1 MSSPWLFNRARMH
14 SVVISNLWATE
25 VDNISMWTKL
35 MVGGPRHGG
44 GRGGHGPPT
53 LKNLGATGGAE
64 GAIVLGGPGGAKTT
78 EQGEAIAEK

>member
-1 MSSPWLFNRARMH
+1 MFFTYCR
-14 SVVISNLWATE
+14 VTTIGYVQ
-25 VDNISMWTKL
+25 
-35 MVGGPRHGG
+35 GPRHGG

-78 EQGEAIAEK
+78 GQGGP